1 MNDFFYNYNF
11 KRFIYLLFGSLCIF
25 YTANLLNFE
34 EEEFSTLFEE
44 LNYSLIFMGIGLYL
58 LSHSARVLRLIILN
72 PVSKYSIRSLWKEQY
87 KANGVNLLLPLKLG
101 ESYRLI
107 YFKNFFG
114 SYFNSFAVLLCERF
128 LDLLIIFFIL
138 SFVLYISS
146 VEVPN
151 LDYVFYGSLT
161 LLGLILFLFFILDEL
176 LAIIH
181 KVFLVKT
188 TSSLNNLI
196 LELTGNTLKAI
207 SRIKEIL
214 NRKYLACITISLVI
228 WLLEIAVFFIFFEA
242 LEYRLE
248 LIVLL
253 AMAVALSSLLP
264 NGPLG
269 LGGVQL
275 AFYSMGSTIGNPE
288 FVNLSIIYS
297 FYIWGSGLVI
307 SGILFIYDF
316 FNTDK

>member
-1 MNDFFYNYNF
+1 
-11 KRFIYLLFGSLCIF
+11 LL
-25 YTANLLNFE
+25 
-34 EEEFSTLFEE
+34 
-44 LNYSLIFMGIGLYL
+44 
-58 LSHSARVLRLIILN
+58 V
-72 PVSKYSIRSLWKEQY
+72 
-87 KANGVNLLLPLKLG
+87 
-101 ESYRLI
+101 
-107 YFKNFFG
+107 
-114 SYFNSFAVLLCERF
+114 
-128 LDLLIIFFIL
+128 
-138 SFVLYISS
+138 
-146 VEVPN
+146 
-151 LDYVFYGSLT
+151 
-161 LLGLILFLFFILDEL
+161 
-176 LAIIH
+176 IIH

-188 TSSLNNLI
+188 TSSLNNFI

-214 NRKYLACITISLVI
+214 NHKYLACITISLVI

-275 AFYSMGSTIGNPE
+275 AFYSMGLTIGNPE